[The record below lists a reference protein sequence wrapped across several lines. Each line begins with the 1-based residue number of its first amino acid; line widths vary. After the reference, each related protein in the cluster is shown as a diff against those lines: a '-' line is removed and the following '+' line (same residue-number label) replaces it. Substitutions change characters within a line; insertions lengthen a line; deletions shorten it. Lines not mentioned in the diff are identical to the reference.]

1 MSQSHKTA
9 LANPLAARLRSGEL
23 GLALMIKHARTVD
36 IALAAKTCGFDALYF
51 DLQHSTV
58 PEDVV
63 AQISAAAVQTGITP
77 IARIPKGGWGTA
89 LRLLDGGALGIVV
102 PDLVTADDAREA
114 VMNCKFSPLGERSN
128 AGRYPQFAYQAVPA
142 VEARKALDENTLL
155 IAMVETAA
163 ALENVEAIA
172 AVPGIDVVHIGSS
185 DLSSDLGY
193 PGQNTHPKVLEAIER
208 VVAACRAN
216 GKVPGMGGLSG
227 GDPKHYELAI
237 GLGARFFS
245 AANEWSLMMSAGEE
259 RVRML
264 RGLSGAGNVGLS
276 G

>member
-1 MSQSHKTA
+1 MAQSHKTA
-9 LANPLAARLRSGEL
+9 LANPLAARLRAGEL

-63 AQISAAAVQTGITP
+63 AQVSAAAVQAGITP
-77 IARIPKGGWGTA
+77 IVRIPKGGWGTA

-102 PDLVTADDAREA
+102 PDLVTADDASEA

-128 AGRYPQFAYQAVPA
+128 AGRYPHFAYEAIPA

-185 DLSSDLGY
+185 DLSSDLGH
-193 PGQNTHPKVLEAIER
+193 PGQNTHPKVVAAIER
-208 VVAACRAN
+208 VVAACRKH

-227 GDPKHYELAI
+227 GDPKNYELAVR
-237 GLGARFFS
+237 LGARFFS
-245 AANEWSLMMSAGEE
+245 AANEWSLMMQAGEE

-264 RGLSGAGNVGLS
+264 RSLSGAARPNG
-276 G
+276 

>member
-1 MSQSHKTA
+1 MSQARAQSQSTK
-9 LANPLAARLRSGEL
+9 LSNPLATRLRAGEV

-63 AQISAAAVQTGITP
+63 AQISAAAVQTGITS
-77 IARIPKGGWGTA
+77 IVRIPEDGYGTA

-114 VMNCKFSPLGERSN
+114 VTHCKFSPLGKRSH
-128 AGRYPQFAYQAVPA
+128 AGRYPQFAYAAVPA
-142 VEARKALDENTLL
+142 VEARNALNDNTLL
-155 IAMVETAA
+155 IVMVESAA

-185 DLSSDLGY
+185 DLSADLGF
-193 PGQNTHPKVLEAIER
+193 PGQNTHPKVIAAIER
-208 VVAACRAN
+208 VVAACRAH

-237 GLGARFFS
+237 KLGARFFS

-259 RVRML
+259 RVKML
-264 RGLSGAGNVGLS
+264 RALSR
-276 G
+276 